1 MCFSKAKPVF
11 CLPLDLSDATF
22 EELLKLRDKLGT
34 NIYKRVVLNHLK
46 DDKQYSSTVANG
58 EDSILESKSS
68 KKKRNDRSE
77 PMEVSSK
84 KLDYRFQFQKLQTP
98 DELVRK
104 KKAQMFR
111 DPRFDS
117 SCGEFK
123 IGKYEQNY
131 AFLAEMR
138 AGELKMLK
146 KRLKKATNQETIDK
160 LRFLIQRL
168 SNQTKSA
175 EDRIKTNELKKKL
188 RTQMQRLPDEDG
200 SSEGRNTDLEDKKSR
215 QFVNKT
221 LLKKIKMVEKYKELK
236 QNNRLSRYLEM
247 KRKKLS
253 IKDRSNINRLKNNF
267 RIKNFD

>member
-1 MCFSKAKPVF
+1 MNC
-11 CLPLDLSDATF
+11 
-22 EELLKLRDKLGT
+22 
-34 NIYKRVVLNHLK
+34 
-46 DDKQYSSTVANG
+46 
-58 EDSILESKSS
+58 
-68 KKKRNDRSE
+68 
-77 PMEVSSK
+77 
-84 KLDYRFQFQKLQTP
+84 
-98 DELVRK
+98 
-104 KKAQMFR
+104 
-111 DPRFDS
+111 
-117 SCGEFK
+117 CGEFK